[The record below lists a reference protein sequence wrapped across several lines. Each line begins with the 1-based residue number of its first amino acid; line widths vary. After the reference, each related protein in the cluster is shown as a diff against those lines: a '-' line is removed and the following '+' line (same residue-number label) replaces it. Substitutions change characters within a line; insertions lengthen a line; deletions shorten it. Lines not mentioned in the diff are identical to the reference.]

1 MGEIIFALLF
11 CGMFLAP
18 FLFVA
23 LDIVFAVKKQERPI
37 FELIAFFSGSI
48 YMALAFWVWDLP
60 GYQQPLNICA
70 SPRAHEPFS
79 SEHMLSIVIFAF
91 WGFFSYF
98 ILKFTR
104 KNSRPWLR
112 QSCWAVCMLAVGCA
126 LCGCSSCFAAPVL
139 RGYAMENLILSLL
152 YVCAAFRSFIW
163 SMLFR

>member
-70 SPRAHEPFS
+70 SPRAHEPFPV
-79 SEHMLSIVIFAF
+79 SICCP
-91 WGFFSYF
+91 
-98 ILKFTR
+98 L
-104 KNSRPWLR
+104 
-112 QSCWAVCMLAVGCA
+112 
-126 LCGCSSCFAAPVL
+126 
-139 RGYAMENLILSLL
+139 
-152 YVCAAFRSFIW
+152 
-163 SMLFR
+163 